1 MPHATRLEAKPKS
14 AIEIYFDALQ
24 LNYLNRR
31 IQLETVTWF
40 LRDNPATEPKGG
52 GQKERLV
59 KAGGKAFVVVV
70 EFALALR
77 ASPSSGCGPKTTSR
91 RSFEEAS
98 IETSGTLFFFRFLL
112 LFSSLCLCV
121 CVSHLSPYGQDA
133 RMYLVSSFNLI

>member
-40 LRDNPATEPKGG
+40 LRDNPSNRAEGG
-52 GQKERLV
+52 RAEGER
-59 KAGGKAFVVVV
+59 GKAFVVV

-98 IETSGTLFFFRFLL
+98 IETSGTLFFSFVFFISFLP
-112 LFSSLCLCV
+112 SACV
-121 CVSHLSPYGQDA
+121 CVC
-133 RMYLVSSFNLI
+133 

>member
-40 LRDNPATEPKGG
+40 LRDNPATEQKGA
-52 GQKERLV
+52 GQKGRLGRS
-59 KAGGKAFVVVV
+59 GGKAFDVV

-98 IETSGTLFFFRFLL
+98 IETSGTLFFLRFRFLF
-112 LFSSLCLCV
+112 LFSSPSLCV
-121 CVSHLSPYGQDA
+121 C
-133 RMYLVSSFNLI
+133 